1 MDRDSDFPSTDR
13 PSLLDDDS
21 DDMSDPSVGF
31 TRAKYGGTLAVV
43 GGLLGAVAVFL
54 FAPPIPL
61 GDWAVYVR
69 ALVSLVAFGVV
80 AAVVWFLTVV
90 TIMGDM

>member
-1 MDRDSDFPSTDR
+1 MDDDFPSVGDG
-13 PSLLDDDS
+13 PSLLDDEDKP
-21 DDMSDPSVGF
+21 DPSSGF
-31 TRAKYGGTLAVV
+31 RKAKYGGAAAVLAGV
-43 GGLLGAVAVFL
+43 LGAVAVFL

-69 ALVSLVAFGVV
+69 AFVSLVAFGIV

-90 TIMGDM
+90 TIMGDTF

>member
-1 MDRDSDFPSTDR
+1 MDRDSDFPSTDGS
-13 PSLLDDDS
+13 SLLDDDS
-21 DDMSDPSVGF
+21 DDMPDPSAGF
-31 TRAKYGGTLAVV
+31 KRAKYGGTAAVLAGV
-43 GGLLGAVAVFL
+43 LGAVAVFM

>member
-1 MDRDSDFPSTDR
+1 MDRDRDFPGGG
-13 PSLLDDDS
+13 PSLLDDS
-21 DDMSDPSVGF
+21 DDMPDPSSGF
-31 TRAKYGGTLAVV
+31 KKAKYGGAAAVLAGV
-43 GGLLGAVAVFL
+43 LGAVAFFM

-69 ALVSLVAFGVV
+69 AFLSLVAFGVV